1 MSHFFI
7 AGTDS
12 GVGKTYVTCCLLR
25 DMKKRGLSVGAF
37 KPVCCGERSDARL
50 LRDAADMHES
60 LEQINPFYLR
70 TFAEPVVAAGLE
82 RKNISLLQ
90 LVQAYHALNAVY
102 STILVDAISGWNT
115 PLTKGETMADLA
127 ELLQLPVILVV
138 KNQRGAASQAI
149 MNVRSIQGRGLV
161 CKAIVLNHIEEEWDT
176 AAVTNKQVIEDCT
189 GVPVL
194 AEFIHGQEEV
204 DSLAV
209 LGC

>member
-1 MSHFFI
+1 MSNFFI

-12 GVGKTYVTCCLLR
+12 GVGKTYITCCLLR
-25 DMKKRGLSVGAF
+25 DMKKRGLNVGAF
-37 KPVCCGERSDARL
+37 KPVCCGERADARL
-50 LRDAADMHES
+50 LRNAAEMRES

-70 TFAEPVVAAGLE
+70 TFAEPVMAAGLE
-82 RKNISLLQ
+82 RKSISLPQ
-90 LVQAYHALNAVY
+90 LVQAYGELTAAY
-102 STILVDAISGWNT
+102 SSILVDATSGWDT

-127 ELLQLPVILVV
+127 VLLQLPVILVV

-149 MNVRSIQGRGLV
+149 MSVRAIQDRGLV

-176 AAVTNKQVIEDCT
+176 AAVTNKQIIENFT

-194 AEFIHGQEEV
+194 AEFIHGQEDV
-204 DSLAV
+204 DSLAA